1 MFKLIK
7 GARVFCPEDQG
18 IKDLLIGRDTIW
30 EIKENI
36 SAGEIPG
43 NPEIYDASNRILMPG
58 IIDPH
63 VHIIGGGGAG
73 GLNSRNKE
81 IAIEQIIDAGVTTVV
96 GCLGFDR
103 TSRSLKSL
111 LLKARALEELG
122 LTAYILSGSYSLPSL
137 TLTGSVEE
145 DLILIDKVIGVK
157 LALGETLANWPETR
171 DIQNLLAECLRGG
184 HLGGKPGFLQ
194 IHLGANGNAWKNSFL
209 KILKDSH
216 IPFSRVVFTHAN
228 RSSDTFNVF
237 ADYLKEGGY
246 IDLTTSYTPEER
258 PGSLT
263 VLESIQGLVSKN
275 IPLERVT
282 LSSDSNA
289 TRILPDKT
297 MKYLPVKTIFEVTRK
312 LCQSGVIPM
321 DQAVSLVTRNAAQVI
336 GCSRKK
342 GSLEVGKDA
351 DLIILNR
358 DFELEAVLLKGVWA
372 KKKGVT
378 LISDPF

>member
-7 GARVFCPEDQG
+7 GAKVFAPDNLG
-18 IKDLLIGRDTIW
+18 VKDLLIARGTIFA
-30 EIKENI
+30 IKDKILVE
-36 SAGEIPG
+36 EIPWDV
-43 NPEIYDASNRILMPG
+43 EIYDASNRILIPG
-58 IIDPH
+58 IIDAH
-63 VHIIGGGGAG
+63 VHIIGAGGTG

-81 IAIEQIIDAGVTTVV
+81 IATEQIIDAGVTTVV

-103 TSRSLKSL
+103 TSRNLKTL

-122 LTAYILSGSYSLPSL
+122 LTAFILSGSYSLPSL

-157 LALGETLANWPETR
+157 LALGETLANWPDTR

-194 IHLGANGNAWKNSFL
+194 IHLGANGNVWRKTFS

-228 RSSDTFNVF
+228 RSLDTFNEF
-237 ADYLKEGGY
+237 ADYVAEGGY

-258 PGSLT
+258 PGSLS
-263 VLESIQGLVSKN
+263 VLESIQRLVSKN
-275 IPLERVT
+275 ISLDRVT

-289 TRILPDKT
+289 TRILPDKSI
-297 MKYLPVKTIFEVTRK
+297 KYLPVRTIFEVTQK
-312 LCQSGVIPM
+312 LFQSDIISKN
-321 DQAVSLVTRNAAQVI
+321 QAISLVTRNVAHVI
-336 GCSRKK
+336 GCSRNK
-342 GSLEVGKDA
+342 GTLEAGKDA
-351 DLIILNR
+351 DLIILTK
-358 DFELEAVLLKGVWA
+358 DFELEAVLLKGAWA
-372 KKKGVT
+372 RKMGVT
-378 LISDPF
+378 LIKDPF